1 MPVFEHRREG
11 TPPLIPLFLLMVLLL
26 LASSCRGSG
35 PFLFPTPSVAPS
47 PTSPPTPTPTPVPT
61 PLPPVP
67 LRVRFPST
75 VSALE
80 EAFVVVEAPG
90 LPERDPAALL
100 LATIYPPHWDE
111 PLWESPLELEN
122 AANGVYRSREPIHF
136 PLEGIPGEWQLEVTV
151 RSRTVVWGSRWVRF
165 SQRPLV
171 FWDLAPL
178 GPRKVFLRVPQDIPL
193 VRQEGDEISGVLIWD
208 WRGERLELWWTPG
221 PTKRLNLDTALMV
234 AEATYPVTGG
244 VEVAGT
250 EEILRKGR
258 RGFRFSERWPEG
270 NAEAL
275 VLQGADYRLYLLRA
289 RTKGG
294 SPLSPFMQQ
303 IWETFQVD

>member
-1 MPVFEHRREG
+1 MLLAERRR
-11 TPPLIPLFLLMVLLL
+11 TRASLISPLLL
-26 LASSCRGSG
+26 LTLVLSSLVSSCQNSG
-35 PFLFPTPSVAPS
+35 FSPS
-47 PTSPPTPTPTPVPT
+47 PTPPVTPSPLLSPTPTPNPT
-61 PLPPVP
+61 PLPPIP
-67 LRVRFPST
+67 LRIRFPDT

-80 EAFVVVEAPG
+80 EIFVTVEAPG
-90 LPERDPAALL
+90 LPEQDPSALFQ
-100 LATIYPPHWDE
+100 ATIYPPDLNE
-111 PLWESPLELEN
+111 PFWESVLELES
-122 AANGVYRSREPIHF
+122 ANGVYRSRGPIHF
-136 PLEGIPGEWQLEVTV
+136 PLKAIPGEWRLEVTV
-151 RSRTVVWGSRWVRF
+151 RSRTVVWGNRWVRF
-165 SQRPLV
+165 FQRPLV

-178 GPRKVFLRVPQDIPL
+178 GPRRVSLQVPQDIPL
-193 VRQEGDEISGVLIWD
+193 VRQEGDEISGVLVWE

-289 RTKGG
+289 RAKGG
-294 SPLSPFMQQ
+294 APLSPLMQQ
-303 IWETFQVD
+303 IWGTFQVD